1 MGNYAQ
7 YSYGSQYSS
16 YNNTTSYL
24 VAKALASTE
33 GWNNHTGSYTVGNNM
48 SINNASGFTALPVG
62 NYNGSYSYF
71 GSYAYYWSAN
81 ESNSSNAYYR
91 GLSYNNAN
99 VNSGNDN
106 KSYGYSV
113 RCLRD

>member
-1 MGNYAQ
+1 MKKTLIIALCCIAVAFASCKKKPVDPTPVDPTPSEDVNYAPN
-7 YSYGSQYSS
+7 Y
-16 YNNTTSYL
+16 
-24 VAKALASTE
+24 
-33 GWNNHTGSYTVGNNM
+33 
-48 SINNASGFTALPVG
+48 VG

-91 GLSYNNAN
+91 GLSYNNAI